1 MNNRDAIEKKIKA
14 VAQRIA
20 AKFQPEQIVLFGSFA
35 WGNPTEDSD
44 VDLFIVK
51 NTTCS
56 TRDMSREISG
66 FIFPRPFPLDIIV
79 YKPEQ
84 VEQRKEAGDFF
95 MQDIFSKG
103 KILYEKQQS
112 Q

>member
-1 MNNRDAIEKKIKA
+1 MDNRSVTENKIQE
-14 VAQRIA
+14 VAERIA
-20 AKFQPEQIVLFGSFA
+20 EKFGPEKIILFGSFA

-51 NTTCS
+51 KTDSS
-56 TRDMSREISG
+56 TRDISREISG

-84 VEQRKEAGDFF
+84 VERRKKTGDFF
-95 MQDIFSKG
+95 MQDILSKG
-103 KILYEKQQS
+103 KILYEKQPS
-112 Q
+112 S